1 MCTPSVLSCLC
12 NPIIF
17 STTSDPSFLF
27 TSFRLSFNSV
37 LESYWA
43 IIASPSCHD
52 QSISVQTHFSKAICH
67 PWYLCTS
74 HVFGSYAWE
83 CSLHHLSAHPLQDW
97 RCPQMHFF
105 CSIETEFWGFWQQN
119 PFMYWPTQ
127 FNYYFRDSCPKVW
140 GSTATLASTK
150 QVLKSY
156 CDVFHWGI
164 FVGCSDFLYQVF
176 KWIQKHFSRS
186 RT

>member
-105 CSIETEFWGFWQQN
+105 VQLRLNSG
-119 PFMYWPTQ
+119 
-127 FNYYFRDSCPKVW
+127 DS
-140 GSTATLASTK
+140 
-150 QVLKSY
+150 
-156 CDVFHWGI
+156 D
-164 FVGCSDFLYQVF
+164 
-176 KWIQKHFSRS
+176 S
-186 RT
+186 RTLLCTGPHNLIITSEIAVQKCGDPLLPWPVPNKCWSLIAMYSTEESL